1 LAAEDP
7 DLWSNGVRKLKNPFV
22 KRHPENRKNPTDI
35 TIAAIS
41 EPAEE
46 WEQQKD
52 VGVGS
57 EDRNKIEEVERR
69 RKWITDEVE
78 YEARLMTGWD
88 YGMRAPYGYRE

>member
-1 LAAEDP
+1 M
-7 DLWSNGVRKLKNPFV
+7 
-22 KRHPENRKNPTDI
+22 
-35 TIAAIS
+35 
-41 EPAEE
+41 
-46 WEQQKD
+46 
-52 VGVGS
+52 GVGS